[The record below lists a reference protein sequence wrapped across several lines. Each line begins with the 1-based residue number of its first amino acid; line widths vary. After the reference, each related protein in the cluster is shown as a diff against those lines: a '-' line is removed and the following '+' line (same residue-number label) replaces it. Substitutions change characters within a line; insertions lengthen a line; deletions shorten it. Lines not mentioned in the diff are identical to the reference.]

1 MTISNALSNYLS
13 KMSSVSNNTMES
25 FPDFLARF
33 KGMSWAEIGYI
44 LDDEEEAE
52 QELAAKVARDAA
64 IRKTIIERNAL
75 IAKGEYELEEGE
87 EIETV
92 E

>member
-1 MTISNALSNYLS
+1 
-13 KMSSVSNNTMES
+13 MSSNNNSTES
-25 FPDFLARF
+25 LFDFLARF
-33 KGMSWAEIGYI
+33 KGMSWAEMSYI

-52 QELAAKVARDAA
+52 QELVRTAARTAA

>member
-1 MTISNALSNYLS
+1 
-13 KMSSVSNNTMES
+13 MSSVSNNPMDS
-25 FPDFLARF
+25 FPGFLARF
-33 KGMSWAEIGYI
+33 KGMSWAEIGYL
-44 LDDEEEAE
+44 LDEEEEAE

-64 IRKTIIERNAL
+64 LRATIIARNAL

>member
-1 MTISNALSNYLS
+1 
-13 KMSSVSNNTMES
+13 MSSVSNNTSTNPTES
-25 FPDFLARF
+25 FYDFLARF

-52 QELAAKVARDAA
+52 QELVRTAARAAA